1 MAKEI
6 ERKYTVYPE
15 KWQPEGTG
23 LHVVQGYLPVTGK
36 TVVRVRISGENAWLS
51 IKGANQGPVRSEFEY
66 PIPLTDA
73 RQMLDEL
80 CVRPFIEKTRHYVSH
95 AGALWE
101 VDVFGG
107 ENAGL
112 IIAEIELASEDQEI
126 SLPPWVE
133 EEVTHDPRYYNA
145 NLVATPYNRWQ

>member
-15 KWQPEGTG
+15 EWRPEDAGM
-23 LHVVQGYLPVTGK
+23 HVVQGYLPAAGK
-36 TVVRVRISGENAWLS
+36 TAVRVRISGANAWLS
-51 IKGANQGPVRSEFEY
+51 IKGANRGPVRSEFEY
-66 PIPLTDA
+66 PIPLADA
-73 RQMLDEL
+73 RQILDEL
-80 CVRPFIEKTRHYVSH
+80 CVRPFIEKNRHYVPH

-101 VDVFGG
+101 VDVFAG

-112 IIAEIELASEDQEI
+112 IIAEIELSAEDQEI
-126 SLPPWVE
+126 ILPPWVK

-145 NLVATPYNRWQ
+145 NLVAKPFGRW